1 MKSMKDVLIVDNK
14 LFVRD
19 VEDEDED
26 DGGWEEEE
34 IGDIDDINI
43 FIDECIEMEE
53 LRYIYKDEKVYNKDW
68 NVI

>member
-1 MKSMKDVLIVDNK
+1 MKDVLIVDNK